1 MSFNRRKFLTRAS
14 LSTLAA
20 SLGLW
25 NETKASP
32 RKRRHNPNSRTG
44 GPVVIATWD
53 NRKATAAAWEILK
66 NGGYALDAVEQGA
79 WVPEADPADTSVGYG
94 GYPDRDGNV
103 SVDACIMDEKSNA
116 GSVTFL
122 QNILHPISVARR
134 VMEKTPHVMLSGA
147 GALKFAMEEGFQQQN
162 LLTDASRE
170 AWEKWKKDN
179 NYFPSTH
186 DTIGILALDMRGRL
200 CGACST
206 SGWAFKIQ
214 GRVGDSPIIGAGLYV
229 DSEVGAATATGH
241 GELMLK
247 TLSSFLIVE
256 EMRRGAT
263 PQEACETAVRRIA
276 NKFPEQVEQ
285 LNAQAG
291 LLALSLDGHHGAY
304 GLRSNYSYAIYQ
316 HGENQMFPA
325 EFLLK

>member
-1 MSFNRRKFLTRAS
+1 MSFDRRKFLTRAS

-20 SLGLW
+20 SLGIW
-25 NETKASP
+25 NETKASSR
-32 RKRRHNPNSRTG
+32 RKRHNPNSRIG
-44 GPVVIATWD
+44 GPVAIATWD

-79 WVPEADPADTSVGYG
+79 WVPEADPTDTSVGYG

-122 QNILHPISVARR
+122 QTILHPISVARR
-134 VMEKTPHVMLSGA
+134 VMEKTPHVILSGS
-147 GALKFAMEEGFQQQN
+147 GALKFALEEGFEQQN
-162 LLTDASRE
+162 LLTDAARE
-170 AWEKWKKDN
+170 AWEKWKQDN

-186 DTIGILALDMRGRL
+186 DTIGILALDMQGRL

-206 SGWAFKIQ
+206 SGWAFKMQ

-247 TLSSFLIVE
+247 TLSAFLIVE

-263 PQEACETAVRRIA
+263 PQEACETAVKRIA
-276 NKFPEQVEQ
+276 KKFPEQVEQ

-316 HGENQMFPA
+316 HGQNQVFPA
-325 EFLLK
+325 EFLLR

>member
-20 SLGLW
+20 SLGIW
-25 NETKASP
+25 NEGKAAP
-32 RKRRHNPNSRTG
+32 RKKRHNPNSRAG

-66 NGGYALDAVEQGA
+66 NEGYALDAVEQGA
-79 WVPEADPADTSVGYG
+79 WVPEADPADTSVGFG
-94 GYPDRDGNV
+94 GFPDRDGNV
-103 SVDACIMDEKSNA
+103 TVDACIMDEKSNA

-122 QNILHPISVARR
+122 QHILHPVSVARR

-147 GALKFAMEEGFQQQN
+147 GALKFALEEGFEQQN
-162 LLTDASRE
+162 LLTDAARE

-179 NYFPSTH
+179 NYFPNTH

-214 GRVGDSPIIGAGLYV
+214 GRIGDSPIIGAGLYV
-229 DSEVGAATATGH
+229 DAEVGAATATGH

-263 PQEACETAVRRIA
+263 PQEACETAVQRIA
-276 NKFPEQVEQ
+276 KKFPEQVER

-291 LLALSLDGHHGAY
+291 LLALSVDGHHGAY
-304 GLRSNYSYAIYQ
+304 GLRPNYSYAIYQ
-316 HGENQMFPA
+316 HGENQVFPA
-325 EFLLK
+325 EFLLR